1 MRYQKRQTKTVA
13 GDYEIL
19 SLTRAKL
26 YLYITGTAQD
36 DVITDLIN
44 GAVAYLEQS
53 LDFIVDTDSDC
64 YQFYDAFPAES
75 YLPIWHRFIT
85 GDGCHVHYWNGTAW
99 TEFSTAS
106 YRVDNASVPCK
117 IILRD
122 GYSWPTLTVSDLNAV
137 RVTFVPDTSVSFY
150 NDLKA
155 AIMTLVAARY
165 ENREAAEVPQIVKA
179 FIDRHR
185 IPG

>member
-85 GDGCHVHYWNGTAW
+85 DDGCHVHYWNGSAW
-99 TEFSTAS
+99 TEFSTAY

-117 IILRD
+117 IILKD